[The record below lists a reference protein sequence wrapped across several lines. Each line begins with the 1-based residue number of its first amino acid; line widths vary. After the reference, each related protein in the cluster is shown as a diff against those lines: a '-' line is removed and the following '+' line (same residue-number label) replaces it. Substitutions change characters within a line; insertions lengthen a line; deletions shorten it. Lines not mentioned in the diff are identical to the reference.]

1 MENNYEIIWNEEE
14 HYFFE
19 TFEEAEEEY
28 YNMVGEYDEIIQ
40 SGQVGKDFLW
50 SIVASEDKEDSI
62 YLFPISRC

>member
-28 YNMVGEYDEIIQ
+28 YNMVGEYDEIIR
-40 SGQVGKDFLW
+40 SGQVGKDCLW
-50 SIVASEDKEDSI
+50 SIVASEDKENSI
-62 YLFPISRC
+62 YLFPIFRC

>member
-28 YNMVGEYDEIIQ
+28 FGEYSYFNSQNLPLE
-40 SGQVGKDFLW
+40 
-50 SIVASEDKEDSI
+50 
-62 YLFPISRC
+62 